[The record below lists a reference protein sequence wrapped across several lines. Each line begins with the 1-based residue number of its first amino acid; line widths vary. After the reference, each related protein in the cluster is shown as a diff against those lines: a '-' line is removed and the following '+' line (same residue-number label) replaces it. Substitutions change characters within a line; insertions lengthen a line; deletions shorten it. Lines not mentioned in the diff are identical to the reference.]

1 MNQRQKLKKLK
12 RDNRLMRD
20 IINNT
25 PEMARLYDAYNSS
38 PKNVTH
44 TNMDFQ
50 HLKSVRKVPFYYL
63 RDEMM
68 INRLKNEIQNDLF
81 ELVMNHT
88 EIKIEDEYP
97 GSYNYKYLVGDIF
110 LCVDRRE
117 ING

>member
-12 RDNRLMRD
+12 RDNKLMRE

-25 PEMARLYDAYNSS
+25 PEMARLYDAYNS
-38 PKNVTH
+38 PLKNVTH

-50 HLKSVRKVPFYYL
+50 HLKSVRKIPFYYL

-81 ELVMNHT
+81 ELVMNYT
-88 EIKIEDEYP
+88 EIKMEDDPY
-97 GSYNYKYLVGDIF
+97 SYNYKYLVGDIF
-110 LCVDRRE
+110 LCVDRRK

>member
-1 MNQRQKLKKLK
+1 MQILNQRQKLKKLK

-25 PEMARLYDAYNSS
+25 PEMARLYDAYNNLY
-38 PKNVTH
+38 KNVTY
-44 TNMDFQ
+44 TNMDIL

-63 RDEMM
+63 RDGM
-68 INRLKNEIQNDLF
+68 INRLRNEIQNDLF

-97 GSYNYKYLVGDIF
+97 GFYNYKYLVGDIF
-110 LCVDRRE
+110 LCVDRR
-117 ING
+117 